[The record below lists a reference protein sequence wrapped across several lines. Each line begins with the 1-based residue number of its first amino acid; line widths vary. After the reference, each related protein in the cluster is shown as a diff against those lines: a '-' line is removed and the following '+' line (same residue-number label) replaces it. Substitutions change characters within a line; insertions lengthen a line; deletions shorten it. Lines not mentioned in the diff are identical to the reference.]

1 MEELPFLTLRSEDG
15 DFDITPAN
23 SRLFTFV
30 GRTLLEN
37 GDYSDNTKR
46 NHVYYI
52 NYDVEPPV
60 GVYVFGA
67 KNVVPIG
74 SLMLQH
80 QFPADLNRRSVPE
93 ADEQAYQRYLTQRVE
108 IEEVEDY
115 IPEDWDE

>member
-1 MEELPFLTLRSEDG
+1 MEDLPFLTLRSEDG
-15 DFDITPAN
+15 DFDITPEN

-30 GRTLLEN
+30 GKTLLEN
-37 GDYSDNTKR
+37 GDYSENELR
-46 NHVYYI
+46 NHIYYLHP
-52 NYDVEPPV
+52 DGDK
-60 GVYVFGA
+60 GVYIFGRE
-67 KNVVPIG
+67 NVVSIG
-74 SLMLQH
+74 SMMLQH